1 MTVYFATDH
10 AGLEFKDTLVAF
22 VRDELEYEVED
33 CGAHT
38 FDPDDDYPD
47 FIHQAAAAVAA
58 DPEQSR
64 GVVIGG
70 SGQGE
75 AMCANRH
82 PGVRAALYY
91 GEPAGK
97 QVDATGQELDMITST
112 RDHNDA
118 NVLSFGARF
127 VTVEEAKTALE
138 QWLTTPFSE
147 AERHQRRINKIDGS

>member
-1 MTVYFATDH
+1 MTIYFATDH
-10 AGLEFKDTLVAF
+10 AGLDFKDELLAF
-22 VRDELEYEVED
+22 ARDELGYDVED
-33 CGAHT
+33 CGAHA
-38 FDPDDDYPD
+38 FDADDDYPD

-58 DPEQSR
+58 NPEESR

-75 AMCANRH
+75 AMCANRY

-127 VTVEEAKTALE
+127 VTIEEAKTVLQ
-138 QWLTTPFSE
+138 QWLETPFSE